1 MPNQI
6 RHKRTEAGGRRPV
19 ASQLALGELAINAAD
34 GKVFLKRSDNAVVTP
49 VPDFVDGGDI
59 LPVVSGVRVRYS
71 YDGAMF
77 NFHPDADV
85 FPTDSSPA
93 PGPVLDAVEFRV
105 QELNPLA
112 ESPATATE
120 SFDFND
126 AADWDDARFTF
137 RNDGFGL
144 GQIRYTNVLDTLMDA
159 INLPEFRWL
168 TGAAGNG
175 TDERMILKYNGTLTA
190 YRGFR
195 LTAFAVDAQS
205 VAVVYL
211 MQAVLLD
218 NQLLVT
224 DSFFSGPGYDDPP
237 SPPSYQDF
245 EDATAAFF
253 GLPQNLDS
261 DSAVETAL
269 AAYDAAVPYIWT
281 G

>member
-6 RHKRTEAGGRRPV
+6 RHKRTEAGGRRPD

-34 GKVFLKRSDNAVVTP
+34 GKVFLKRSDDAVVTP

-59 LPVVSGVRVRYS
+59 LPVVSGVRVVYS

-77 NFHPDADV
+77 NFHPDGDV
-85 FPTDSSPA
+85 FPIDSSPA
-93 PGPVLDAVEFRV
+93 PSPVLDTVEFRV

-144 GQIRYTNVLDTLMDA
+144 GQIRYTNVLNTLMDA

-168 TGAAGNG
+168 TGAVTGG
-175 TDERMILKYNGTLTA
+175 SDPRMILKYNGTLTA

-195 LTAFAVDAQS
+195 LTAFAVDTNE

-224 DSFFSGPGYDDPP
+224 DSFFSAEGYYGPS

-261 DSAVETAL
+261 TTAVETAV
-269 AAYDAAVPYIWT
+269 AAYDGQFSLAWV
-281 G
+281 

>member
-6 RHKRTEAGGRRPV
+6 RHKRTEAGGRRPD

-59 LPVVSGVRVRYS
+59 LPVVSGVRVVYS

-77 NFHPDADV
+77 NFHPDGDV
-85 FPTDSSPA
+85 FPIDSSPA
-93 PGPVLDAVEFRV
+93 PSPVLDAVEFRV

-144 GQIRYTNVLDTLMDA
+144 GQIRYTNVLNTLMDA

-168 TGAAGNG
+168 TGAS
-175 TDERMILKYNGTLTA
+175 DPRMILKYNGTLTA

-195 LTAFAVDAQS
+195 LTAFAVDTNE

-218 NQLLVT
+218 NQLLVV
-224 DSFFSGPGYDDPP
+224 DNFFSADGYAGPP

-261 DSAVETAL
+261 DTAVEAGRL
-269 AAYDAAVPYIWT
+269 NYDVASPYPWSD
-281 G
+281 